1 MNENLDIFQFR
12 EYIINI
18 FSEKKYKEI
27 DVFFNDM
34 HIKIDKESTVNN
46 IVQSYTN
53 EIVDSFQ
60 NTSNCNKIYS
70 IFKRKDH

>member
-1 MNENLDIFQFR
+1 
-12 EYIINI
+12 
-18 FSEKKYKEI
+18 
-27 DVFFNDM
+27 M

-70 IFKRKDH
+70 IFKRKDY